1 MSLAQLH
8 YTSAPQGPDGPAGP
22 AEPDG
27 PGGTN
32 GPNGPGSRFTAITP
46 GIPRSLLKEAEPLL
60 GYEPPRDAPEHPG
73 PAELAAFPQ
82 AFSHSLLSDGTRLLA
97 RAVRTG
103 ADGSGGPA
111 GSHTHAVL
119 LPGDAGL
126 PGGGLPISAWNSSRW
141 ALAAPADGSPAQLEA
156 LPPSGLLGREALVG
170 FAASRGPWLP
180 GFLASLRELT
190 EEASGPRDTDQAA
203 RIVLVERDSSDVA
216 LWIALACAVLPRD
229 HAERLTFTTYTRRPR
244 DARQLIV
251 GVLPG
256 DAPEPDGRDHRCR
269 VHDCTAPVP
278 AAYTPTDIWAGIAA
292 RVWLGRAPELF
303 AEAAALPG
311 GVFSPGALAVVALCA
326 DLTPGP
332 DGRTAAAGWA
342 HTHARALG
350 DARLRRL
357 VEAFQ
362 AGAEDRTTAEF
373 AALTR
378 LFTALPED
386 LGQRLATGLAP
397 ELRAG
402 VADSGPGITRPVEL
416 LRVADA
422 LGVDC
427 TDLLPGLAHRLAHS
441 LLGPVRSVSAGTPDP
456 LTVLKDVL
464 EDVLEEHFELRTALL
479 SALDALAAEDPPA
492 AVRLLGRTPLA
503 LTGVQAL
510 PHLRMCAGAPWAPA
524 AGGGDGLAALHAALR
539 ACGVSP
545 FTDPLVLRTAV
556 QLVWDG
562 GAPAPGEARRL
573 LSETGSDAHRAAG
586 TWRTLV
592 RAALDGPA
600 DTAPDTHDVN
610 DADAAALAHDL
621 LRCFPDELEPRVRG
635 ALLFLE
641 FAGEIGA
648 GRAGPPWTERVLA
661 LRAEAE
667 PVEPALL
674 ARVFGIL
681 ARRLLSEDR
690 PEGELYALIHRGEPE
705 LLSTYATA
713 AQEERV
719 RDRLRTAPAYAADC
733 FIAWSSLPGANRA
746 WDTTRTSLL
755 DKVLRPVVRAL
766 SDEDTASVERV
777 LERAGVHRAEEFR
790 AWNRPGALSRLSRRF
805 GGRGRPR

>member
-8 YTSAPQGPDGPAGP
+8 YTSAPQGPDGP
-22 AEPDG
+22 DG
-27 PGGTN
+27 PD
-32 GPNGPGSRFTAITP
+32 SRFTAVTP
-46 GIPRSLLKEAEPLL
+46 GIPRSLLREAEPLL
-60 GYEPPRDAPEHPG
+60 GYEPPHDAPEHPG

-82 AFSHSLLSDGTRLLA
+82 AFSHTLLSDGTRLLA

-103 ADGSGGPA
+103 ANGGGPA

-141 ALAAPADGSPAQLEA
+141 ASAAPAGGSPAQLEA

-190 EEASGPRDTDQAA
+190 EEASGPRDGERAA
-203 RIVLVERDSSDVA
+203 RIVLVERDSADVA

-229 HAERLTFTTYTRRPR
+229 RADLLTFTTYTRRPR
-244 DARQLIV
+244 DARQRIV

-256 DAPEPDGRDHRCR
+256 DAPEPDGRDHHCR
-269 VHDCTAPVP
+269 VHDCTSPAPAP
-278 AAYTPTDIWAGIAA
+278 AEQTTTDVWAGIAA

-303 AEAAALPG
+303 TEAAALPG

-326 DLTPGP
+326 DLAPGP
-332 DGRTAAAGWA
+332 GGRAAAADWA

-357 VEAFQ
+357 VETFQ
-362 AGAEDRTTAEF
+362 AESDDRTTAEF

-386 LGQRLATGLAP
+386 LGQRLAAGLAP

-427 TDLLPGLAHRLAHS
+427 TDLLPGLARRLARS
-441 LLGPVRSVSAGTPDP
+441 LLADPETADTPDL
-456 LTVLKDVL
+456 LT
-464 EDVLEEHFELRTALL
+464 VLEEHFELRTALL
-479 SALDALAAEDPPA
+479 SALDAVAAEDPPA
-492 AVRLLGRTPLA
+492 AVRLLGRTSLA

-510 PHLRMCAGAPWAPA
+510 PHLRMCAGAPWTPA
-524 AGGGDGLAALHAALR
+524 AAGGDGLAALHAALR

-556 QLVWDG
+556 RLVWDG

-592 RAALDGPA
+592 RAALDSPADAPA
-600 DTAPDTHDVN
+600 DTATGVD
-610 DADAAALAHDL
+610 DADAATLAHDL

-635 ALLFLE
+635 ALLLLE

-667 PVEPALL
+667 PVEPAVLD
-674 ARVFGIL
+674 RVFGTL
-681 ARRLLSEDR
+681 TRRLLSEER
-690 PEGELYALIHRGEPE
+690 PEGELYALIHCGEPE
-705 LLSTYATA
+705 LLTAYATA

-746 WDTTRTSLL
+746 WDRTRTSLL
-755 DKVLRPVVRAL
+755 DKVLRPAVRAF
-766 SDEDTASVERV
+766 SDEDTASVERG
-777 LERAGVHRAEEFR
+777 LERAGLHRAEEFR
-790 AWNRPGALSRLSRRF
+790 AWNRPGALSRLSRRL
-805 GGRGRPR
+805 GGLGRPR

>member
-8 YTSAPQGPDGPAGP
+8 YTSAPQGPDGSYG
-22 AEPDG
+22 PDG
-27 PGGTN
+27 PD
-32 GPNGPGSRFTAITP
+32 GPNGPGSRFTAVTP
-46 GIPRSLLKEAEPLL
+46 GIPTSLLKEAEPLL

-73 PAELAAFPQ
+73 AAELAAFPQ

-97 RAVRTG
+97 RAVRTSAG
-103 ADGSGGPA
+103 TGTGTGGSGGVA
-111 GSHTHAVL
+111 CSHTHAVL
-119 LPGDAGL
+119 LPADAGL

-141 ALAAPADGSPAQLEA
+141 ASAAPADGAPAQLEA

-190 EEASGPRDTDQAA
+190 EETSGPRAAEPAA
-203 RIVLVERDSSDVA
+203 RIVLVERDSADVA

-229 HAERLTFTTYTRRPR
+229 HADRLTFTTYTRRPR
-244 DARQLIV
+244 EARQRIV

-278 AAYTPTDIWAGIAA
+278 APVPVEHTPTDIWAAIAA
-292 RVWLGRAPELF
+292 RVWLGRTPELF
-303 AEAAALPG
+303 TEAAALPG

-326 DLTPGP
+326 DLAPGP
-332 DGRTAAAGWA
+332 DGRTAAADWA

-357 VEAFQ
+357 VEAFRTT
-362 AGAEDRTTAEF
+362 AEDRTTAEF
-373 AALTR
+373 TALTR
-378 LFTALPED
+378 LFAALPED
-386 LGQRLATGLAP
+386 LGHRLAAGLAP

-427 TDLLPGLAHRLAHS
+427 TDLLPGLAHRLARS
-441 LLGPVRSVSAGTPDP
+441 LLDPVRETAGTPDP
-456 LTVLKDVL
+456 LAVL
-464 EDVLEEHFELRTALL
+464 EDILEEHFELRTALL

-510 PHLRMCAGAPWAPA
+510 PHLRMCAGAPWTPA

-556 QLVWDG
+556 RLVWDG
-562 GAPAPGEARRL
+562 GAPLPGEARRL

-586 TWRTLV
+586 TWRALV
-592 RAALDGPA
+592 RAALDGPTTGTDAPA
-600 DTAPDTHDVN
+600 DID

-635 ALLFLE
+635 ALLLLE

-667 PVEPALL
+667 PVEQDLL
-674 ARVFGIL
+674 ARVFGTL
-681 ARRLLSEDR
+681 ARRLLSEER
-690 PEGELYALIHRGEPE
+690 PEGELYALIHCGEPR
-705 LLSTYATA
+705 LLGAYATA

-719 RDRLRTAPAYAADC
+719 RDRLRTSPAYTADC
-733 FIAWSSLPGANRA
+733 FIAWSSLPGATRA
-746 WDTTRTSLL
+746 WDSTRTALL

-766 SDEDTASVERV
+766 SDEDTASVERG
-777 LERAGVHRAEEFR
+777 LERAGAHRAEEFR
-790 AWNRPGALSRLSRRF
+790 AWNRPGALSRLSRRL
-805 GGRGRPR
+805 GGLGRPR

>member
-8 YTSAPQGPDGPAGP
+8 YTSAPQGPDGS
-22 AEPDG
+22 DG
-27 PGGTN
+27 PH
-32 GPNGPGSRFTAITP
+32 GPGSRFTAVTP
-46 GIPRSLLKEAEPLL
+46 GIPPSLLKEAEPLL
-60 GYEPPRDAPEHPG
+60 GYEPPRDAPAHPG
-73 PAELAAFPQ
+73 AAELAAFPQ

-103 ADGSGGPA
+103 AGGGPA

-141 ALAAPADGSPAQLEA
+141 ASAAPADGAPAQLEA

-180 GFLASLRELT
+180 GFLAGLRELT
-190 EEASGPRDTDQAA
+190 EETSVPRDTEPAA
-203 RIVLVERDSSDVA
+203 RIVLVERDSADVA

-229 HAERLTFTTYTRRPR
+229 HADRLTFTTYTRRPR
-244 DARQLIV
+244 DARQRIV

-256 DAPEPDGRDHRCR
+256 DAPEPDGRDHGCR

-278 AAYTPTDIWAGIAA
+278 AEHIPTDSWAGIAA

-303 AEAAALPG
+303 TEAAALPG
-311 GVFSPGALAVVALCA
+311 GVFSPGALAAVALCA
-326 DLTPGP
+326 DLAPGP

-350 DARLRRL
+350 DARLHRL
-357 VEAFQ
+357 VEAFRTT
-362 AGAEDRTTAEF
+362 AEDRTTAEF
-373 AALTR
+373 TALTR

-386 LGQRLATGLAP
+386 LGRRLAAGLAP

-402 VADSGPGITRPVEL
+402 VADSGPGISRPVEL

-427 TDLLPGLAHRLAHS
+427 TDLLPGLAHRLARS
-441 LLGPVRSVSAGTPDP
+441 LLGPGTAEAQGTTDAPGTADTPDP
-456 LTVLKDVL
+456 LAVL

-510 PHLRMCAGAPWAPA
+510 PHLRMCAGAPWTRA

-556 QLVWDG
+556 RLVWDG

-600 DTAPDTHDVN
+600 DTAADAHGGVEAN

-635 ALLFLE
+635 ALLLLE

-674 ARVFGIL
+674 ARVFGTL
-681 ARRLLSEDR
+681 ARRLLSEER
-690 PEGELYALIHRGEPE
+690 PEGELYALIHCGEPR

-746 WDTTRTSLL
+746 WDSTRTALL

-766 SDEDTASVERV
+766 SDEDTASVERS

-790 AWNRPGALSRLSRRF
+790 TWNRPGALSRLSRRL
-805 GGRGRPR
+805 GGLGRPR

>member
-8 YTSAPQGPDGPAGP
+8 YTSAPQGPDGP
-22 AEPDG
+22 DG
-27 PGGTN
+27 PD
-32 GPNGPGSRFTAITP
+32 GPGSRFTAVTP

-73 PAELAAFPQ
+73 SAELAAFPQ
-82 AFSHSLLSDGTRLLA
+82 AFSHTLLSDGTRLLA

-103 ADGSGGPA
+103 ANGSGGPA

-141 ALAAPADGSPAQLEA
+141 ASAAPAGGSPAQLEA

-190 EEASGPRDTDQAA
+190 EEESGPLDAERAA
-203 RIVLVERDSSDVA
+203 RIVLVERDSADVA

-229 HAERLTFTTYTRRPR
+229 RADLLTFTTYTRRPR
-244 DARQLIV
+244 DARQRIV

-278 AAYTPTDIWAGIAA
+278 AEHTSTDIWAGIAA

-303 AEAAALPG
+303 TETAALPG

-326 DLTPGP
+326 DLAPGP

-362 AGAEDRTTAEF
+362 AGAEDRTAAEF

-386 LGQRLATGLAP
+386 LGQRLAAGLAP

-402 VADSGPGITRPVEL
+402 VADSGPGIARPVEL
-416 LRVADA
+416 LRVADV

-427 TDLLPGLAHRLAHS
+427 TDLLPGLAHRLARS
-441 LLGPVRSVSAGTPDP
+441 LLAGPEAADNPDL
-456 LTVLKDVL
+456 LT
-464 EDVLEEHFELRTALL
+464 VLEEHFELRTALL

-492 AVRLLGRTPLA
+492 AVRLLGRTSLA
-503 LTGVQAL
+503 LTAVQAL
-510 PHLRMCAGAPWAPA
+510 PHLRMCAGAPWTPA
-524 AGGGDGLAALHAALR
+524 AGGGDGLAALNAALR

-556 QLVWDG
+556 RLVWDG

-586 TWRTLV
+586 TWRALV
-592 RAALDGPA
+592 RAALDTPAETRA
-600 DTAPDTHDVN
+600 DTATATGID

-635 ALLFLE
+635 ALLLLE

-674 ARVFGIL
+674 ARVFGTL
-681 ARRLLSEDR
+681 TRRLLSEER
-690 PEGELYALIHRGEPE
+690 PEGELYALIHCGEPE

-713 AQEERV
+713 AKGERV
-719 RDRLRTAPAYAADC
+719 RDRLRTSPAYAADC

-755 DKVLRPVVRAL
+755 DKVLRPAVRAL
-766 SDEDTASVERV
+766 SDEDTASVERG
-777 LERAGVHRAEEFR
+777 LERAGLHRAEEFR

-805 GGRGRPR
+805 GGLGRPR

>member
-8 YTSAPQGPDGPAGP
+8 YTSAPQGPDGPG
-22 AEPDG
+22 G
-27 PGGTN
+27 PGRPG
-32 GPNGPGSRFTAITP
+32 GPDGPGSRFTAVTP
-46 GIPRSLLKEAEPLL
+46 GIPGSLLKEAEPLL
-60 GYEPPRDAPEHPG
+60 GYESPRDAPTHPG
-73 PAELAAFPQ
+73 VAELAAFPQ

-103 ADGSGGPA
+103 ANGGGPA

-141 ALAAPADGSPAQLEA
+141 ASAAPADGSPAQLEA

-190 EEASGPRDTDQAA
+190 DEAPGRQDTGRAA
-203 RIVLVERDSSDVA
+203 RIVLVERDSADVA

-229 HAERLTFTTYTRRPR
+229 RADLLTFTTYTRRPR
-244 DARQLIV
+244 DARQRIV

-256 DAPEPDGRDHRCR
+256 DAPEPDGRDHGCR

-278 AAYTPTDIWAGIAA
+278 PEHAPTPDVWAGVAA

-303 AEAAALPG
+303 TEAAALPG
-311 GVFSPGALAVVALCA
+311 GVFAPGALAVVALCA
-326 DLTPGP
+326 DLAPGP
-332 DGRTAAAGWA
+332 DGRTAAADWA
-342 HTHARALG
+342 RTHARALG

-362 AGAEDRTTAEF
+362 AGAEDRTAAEF

-378 LFTALPED
+378 LFTALPDD
-386 LGQRLATGLAP
+386 LGQRLAAGLAP

-402 VADSGPGITRPVEL
+402 VADHGPGIARPVEL
-416 LRVADA
+416 LRVADV

-427 TDLLPGLAHRLAHS
+427 TDLLPGLAQRLARS
-441 LLGPVRSVSAGTPDP
+441 LLAEPEAADTPDL
-456 LTVLKDVL
+456 LT
-464 EDVLEEHFELRTALL
+464 VLEEHFELRTALL

-492 AVRLLGRTPLA
+492 AVRLLGRTA
-503 LTGVQAL
+503 LVLSGVQAL

-524 AGGGDGLAALHAALR
+524 GGGGDGLAALHAALR

-592 RAALDGPA
+592 RAALDSPA
-600 DTAPDTHDVN
+600 DSATATATGVE

-635 ALLFLE
+635 ALLLLE
-641 FAGEIGA
+641 FAGEVGA

-667 PVEPALL
+667 PVEPAVL
-674 ARVFGIL
+674 ARVFGTL
-681 ARRLLSEDR
+681 TRRLLSEER
-690 PEGELYALIHRGEPE
+690 PEGELYALIHCGEPQ
-705 LLSTYATA
+705 LLTAYTTA

-746 WDTTRTSLL
+746 WDSARTSLL
-755 DKVLRPVVRAL
+755 DKVLRPAVRAL
-766 SDEDTASVERV
+766 SDEDSASVERS
-777 LERAGVHRAEEFR
+777 LERAGLHRAEEFR
-790 AWNRPGALSRLSRRF
+790 AWNRPGALSRLGRRF
-805 GGRGRPR
+805 GGLGRAR

>member
-8 YTSAPQGPDGPAGP
+8 YTSAPQGPDGS
-22 AEPDG
+22 DG
-27 PGGTN
+27 PD
-32 GPNGPGSRFTAITP
+32 GPGSRFTAVTP
-46 GIPRSLLKEAEPLL
+46 GIPPSLLKEAEPLL

-73 PAELAAFPQ
+73 VAELAAFPQ

-103 ADGSGGPA
+103 ANGSGGPA

-141 ALAAPADGSPAQLEA
+141 ASAAPADGSPAQLEA

-190 EEASGPRDTDQAA
+190 EEASGRQDAERAA
-203 RIVLVERDSSDVA
+203 RIVLVERDSANVA

-229 HAERLTFTTYTRRPR
+229 RADLLTFTTYTRRPC
-244 DARQLIV
+244 DARQRIV

-256 DAPEPDGRDHRCR
+256 DAPTPDGRDHRCR

-278 AAYTPTDIWAGIAA
+278 AEHTPAPDIWAGVAA

-303 AEAAALPG
+303 TEAAALPG

-326 DLTPGP
+326 DLAPGP
-332 DGRTAAAGWA
+332 DGRTAAADWA
-342 HTHARALG
+342 RAHARALG

-362 AGAEDRTTAEF
+362 AGAEDRTAAEF

-386 LGQRLATGLAP
+386 LGQRLAAGLAP

-402 VADSGPGITRPVEL
+402 VADRGPGIARPVEL
-416 LRVADA
+416 LRVADV

-427 TDLLPGLAHRLAHS
+427 TDLLPGLAHRLARS
-441 LLGPVRSVSAGTPDP
+441 LLVDAEAADTPDL
-456 LTVLKDVL
+456 LT
-464 EDVLEEHFELRTALL
+464 VLEEHFELRTALL

-556 QLVWDG
+556 RLVWDG

-592 RAALDGPA
+592 RAALDGRT
-600 DTAPDTHDVN
+600 DTATASATDIDE
-610 DADAAALAHDL
+610 ADAAALAHDL

-635 ALLFLE
+635 ALLLLE

-667 PVEPALL
+667 PLEPAVL
-674 ARVFGIL
+674 ARVFGTL
-681 ARRLLSEDR
+681 TRRLLSEER
-690 PEGELYALIHRGEPE
+690 PEGELYALIHCGEPE
-705 LLSTYATA
+705 LLTAYATA
-713 AQEERV
+713 AQEGRV

-733 FIAWSSLPGANRA
+733 FVAWSSLPGANRV
-746 WDTTRTSLL
+746 WDSTRTALL

-766 SDEDTASVERV
+766 SDEDTASVERS
-777 LERAGVHRAEEFR
+777 LERAGLHRAEEFR
-790 AWNRPGALSRLSRRF
+790 AWNRPGALSRLSRRL
-805 GGRGRPR
+805 GGLGRPR